1 MKKTFKLSSVAL
13 GIALAAGVNGL
24 AYSQTLK
31 EAVQQT
37 VLTNPD
43 VLYDANQRLANE
55 QAVNVA
61 RGGFFPKIDAN
72 AGYGREGSRNAT
84 TYALRNTQVGSRFGT
99 QYYDPSK
106 SNDYLN
112 LTRREAGITL
122 SQMLFDGFGV
132 SSEVDRNK
140 ARVESAAYKTAGSAD
155 VLGLKAIEVYLDVLR
170 LREMV
175 KLSQDNLDFH
185 LKTQDQIKVRSG
197 GGVGRR
203 SDQEQIDARVGL
215 AKSNLVAAQANLR
228 DAEIQ
233 FLRVVGTKPANLTS
247 PAAPGPDVLPKS
259 EDDAVRV
266 AMENHPIL
274 KSAQADV
281 KATEFQQQAAKSFLY
296 PRLDAELGYNNGD
309 NFDGQPGTNDEK
321 YAMVRMRWNLFRGL
335 SDDARIKE
343 TGYFKVQAM
352 EVRNRTLRQVDE
364 AARLSWNAM
373 ISVRERLPDLRIHAE
388 KSRETRES
396 YAQQFNL
403 GQRTLLD
410 LLDSENELYRA
421 RENLKTAEY
430 LEVFA
435 RYRLLQDTNTLL
447 GHLEVTPPQEA
458 IFEKN

>member
-43 VLYDANQRLANE
+43 VMYDANQRLANE

-61 RGGFFPKIDAN
+61 RGGFLPKADLFG
-72 AGYGREGSRNAT
+72 GYGREGSRNRT
-84 TYALRNTQVGSRFGT
+84 TRIDNQLAGI
-99 QYYDPSK
+99 PSPQA
-106 SNDYLN
+106 NDWLY
-112 LTRREAGITL
+112 LTRYERQATL
-122 SQMLFDGFGV
+122 TQMLFDGFGV

-140 ARVESAAYKTAGSAD
+140 ARVESAAYKTAGTAD
-155 VLGLKAIEVYLDVLR
+155 IMGLKAIEAYLNVLR
-170 LREMV
+170 TQELV

-197 GGVGRR
+197 GGVGRK
-203 SDQEQIDARVGL
+203 SDQEQVDARVGL
-215 AKSNLVAAQANLR
+215 AKANLVAAQSNMR

-233 FLRVVGTKPANLTS
+233 FLRIVGAKPATLVAPT
-247 PAAPGPDVLPKS
+247 PPGPDVMPKS
-259 EDDAVRV
+259 EDDAVRIAV
-266 AMENHPIL
+266 ENHPYL
-274 KSAQADV
+274 KSAVADL
-281 KATEFQQQAAKSFLY
+281 KATEFQQQAAKSTLY
-296 PRLDAELGYNNGD
+296 PRFDAEFGYGLND
-309 NFDGQPGTNDEK
+309 NLDGAYGQSDEK
-321 YAMVRMRWNLFRGL
+321 YAMVRMRWNIFRGL
-335 SDDARIKE
+335 SDAARIKE
-343 TGYFKVQAM
+343 TGYFKVQAQ
-352 EVRNRTLRQVDE
+352 EVRNRTQRQVEE
-364 AARLSWNAM
+364 ASRLSWNAL
-373 ISVRERLPDLRIHAE
+373 ISVRERLPDLRVHAD
-388 KSRETRES
+388 KSRETRDS

-435 RYRLLQDTNTLL
+435 RYRLLQDTSTLL
-447 GHLEVTPPQEA
+447 SHLEVTPPEEA
-458 IFEKN
+458 IFEPSK